1 MGRHRIMNTNKT
13 LEGLMGFI
21 ITVFITLILVHFLIY
36 HELSSYIEHV
46 YFVMSLLTGLCELHT
61 KDVDNYIL
69 PTYILTLALLLL

>member
-21 ITVFITLILVHFLIY
+21 ITVFIALILVHFLIY
-36 HELSSYIEHV
+36 HELSPYIEQI
-46 YFVMSLLTGLCELHT
+46 YFVMSLLTGLCELYT